1 MLGQRSY
8 PAMWG
13 IRQGSSFIQNTRA
26 TLGGPSESP
35 VVWTPG
41 LPTGRPEVFTGVALL
56 IFLKNFSFAFTTWLF
71 DASTIKAY
79 LSFGHAF
86 LRKLNH
92 VSLLV

>member
-1 MLGQRSY
+1 MLGQCSY

-41 LPTGRPEVFTGVALL
+41 LPTGRPG
-56 IFLKNFSFAFTTWLF
+56 
-71 DASTIKAY
+71 
-79 LSFGHAF
+79 
-86 LRKLNH
+86 LRVLRQVSGAQPTAQRNH
-92 VSLLV
+92 PKSPRPGTDTSSGSLLGA